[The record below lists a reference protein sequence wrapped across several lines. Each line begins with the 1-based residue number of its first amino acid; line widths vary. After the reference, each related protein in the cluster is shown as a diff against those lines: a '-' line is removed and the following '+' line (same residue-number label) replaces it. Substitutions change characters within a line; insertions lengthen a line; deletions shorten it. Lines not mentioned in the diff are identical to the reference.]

1 MGPGK
6 TTSHDPFPGQQ
17 FDVNSVGQQE
27 PKGSLYVNVP
37 LNVFF
42 LLTPLKG
49 LSLQGNVNTQA
60 IQLKHLSTGLR
71 KCTGLAGICPFPS
84 SLHGNGIHFVGLA
97 VNSANAALLSP
108 CFDFAT
114 VCHPPQRLGEGSFPG
129 RCMNK
134 IIHKNR
140 ASRKL
145 IKENLKVD
153 Q

>member
-49 LSLQGNVNTQA
+49 LSLRGNVNTQA
-60 IQLKHLSTGLR
+60 IQLKHLSTGL
-71 KCTGLAGICPFPS
+71 CGLGLALIQEMHRSGRHLSF
-84 SLHGNGIHFVGLA
+84 SLLLA
-97 VNSANAALLSP
+97 WKWY
-108 CFDFAT
+108 
-114 VCHPPQRLGEGSFPG
+114 SFRRFG
-129 RCMNK
+129 C
-134 IIHKNR
+134 
-140 ASRKL
+140 
-145 IKENLKVD
+145 
-153 Q
+153 